1 MCPSHFLAFDFGASG
16 GRALLAPASGEP
28 LRWEEVSRFE
38 TPMIE
43 LHGRYHW
50 DVYALYREMKAAI
63 ARCAREKV
71 RLRSIGIDTWGV
83 DFGCIGP
90 DGSLLGLPRAYRD
103 PYTEGVPEA
112 FFRLVPRREVYE
124 RTGIQIL
131 NFNTL
136 FQLYA
141 ARREGYAPLQGAARL
156 LFMPDLLVYLLTG
169 RMHCEYTAASTSQL
183 LNPYTR
189 QFDRELL
196 ELAGISPELFGMPTL
211 PGACIGV
218 LTPQLA
224 EETGAGAIPVVSV
237 AGHDTASA
245 VAAVPAEDEGFAYL
259 SSGTWSLMGVE
270 TAAPIVTETSFRHNF
285 TNEGGIG
292 GTIRF
297 LKNIT
302 GLWLLEQCLDAWR
315 RVGKR
320 YDYDTVVQMAERAAP
335 FARFIDPD
343 APAFAAPG
351 DMPRAIAE
359 YCRTTGQTPPET
371 DAETV
376 RCIFESLAFRYG
388 EVLEQLQAAAPFPV
402 RRLHVI
408 GGGSRNRLLNRFTAD
423 ATGLPVMA
431 GPSEATALG
440 NLLMQAR
447 AAHLVSDRQEMRR
460 LAAASAHPE
469 TFLPQKPEIW
479 RQVRPQWRKAIG
491 RTRSFIQLT

>member
-1 MCPSHFLAFDFGASG
+1 MYPSHFLAFDLGASG
-16 GRALLAPASGEP
+16 GRALLAPASGGP
-28 LRWEEVSRFE
+28 LRWEEVSRFA
-38 TPMIE
+38 TPMLE
-43 LHGRYHW
+43 LHGRYCW
-50 DVYALYREMKAAI
+50 DVYALYREMKAAV
-63 ARCAREKV
+63 ARCAREGV

-103 PYTEGVPEA
+103 PYTDGVPEA
-112 FFRLVPRREVYE
+112 FFRLVSRRELYE

-156 LFMPDLLVYLLTG
+156 LFMPDLLAYLLTG

-183 LNPYTR
+183 LNPRTR
-189 QFDRELL
+189 QFDRGLL
-196 ELAGISPELFGMPTL
+196 DLVGISPEQLGVPVP
-211 PGACIGV
+211 PGTPAGV
-218 LTPQLA
+218 LTPRLA
-224 EETGAGAIPVVSV
+224 EETGAGAVPVVSV

-245 VAAVPAEDEGFAYL
+245 VAAVPAEDGCFAYL
-259 SSGTWSLMGVE
+259 SSGTWSLMGIE
-270 TAAPIVTETSFRHNF
+270 TDAPIITETSFLHNF
-285 TNEGGIG
+285 TNEGGID

-302 GLWLLEQCLDAWR
+302 GLWLLEQCLAAWR
-315 RVGKR
+315 REGKQ
-320 YDYDTVVQMAERAAP
+320 YDYETVVRMAETAVP

-343 APAFAAPG
+343 AQTFAAPG

-359 YCRTTGQTPPET
+359 YCRTTGQAPPET

-376 RCIFESLAFRYG
+376 RCIFESLALRYG
-388 EVLEQLQAAAPFPV
+388 EALEQLQAAAPFPV

-423 ATGLPVMA
+423 ATGLPVIA

-447 AAHLVSDRQEMRR
+447 TAGIVADRQEMRR
-460 LAAASAHPE
+460 LAVASAHPE
-469 TFLPQKPEIW
+469 TFLPQSPEIW
-479 RQVRPQWRKAIG
+479 RQARRQWRETVG
-491 RTRSFIQLT
+491 RARPLP